1 MIRNLQKPL
10 GKAVCIFVPPEHLD
24 TCPDALS
31 SLWARS
37 SFFRCLV
44 TAPGISAGSTSFWAV
59 APSRVSLINGFH
71 SRGTK
76 VHDVCTHGTRIPEVQ
91 MNPDYVPWVS
101 PGPAN
106 LGSIH
111 YLHHPNFRAPNN
123 YRTSGFPATPHDI
136 GVLLK
141 WLGKAHS

>member
-24 TCPDALS
+24 TSEQPMGSEQLLQVS
-31 SLWARS
+31 RHGPLGS
-37 SFFRCLV
+37 
-44 TAPGISAGSTSFWAV
+44 PKPAGSTSFWAV
-59 APSRVSLINGFH
+59 ALSRVSLINGFH